1 MAGISFIAAI
11 GITVAVF
18 FYAGML
24 YIKPEYD
31 SCKLKGLALACAVA
45 MAVGAV
51 RMAVQTYYYE
61 SMFADKV
68 GNAVSVYDSNVVSV
82 SDSSAVN
89 RSGSKPSA
97 AADGKSNKQK
107 IKAEVLK
114 VSLKKDKNPKIT
126 VRISRSGRKCL
137 LTYYGAGGSSSGQ
150 QNNNERKLRQMTGS
164 LIEFWGDLE
173 EPETAGNPRC
183 FDYRSYLRSQG
194 ISCVSSAGSVR
205 IVKQNASITGVIRR
219 KILNFRN
226 DFITALC
233 GSTVGA
239 NADAAQGETNQT
251 EANQNEA
258 NKRET
263 NQSET
268 NQTEALLRGIL
279 FGDTDSMDEDMKD
292 DFRCNG
298 TAHIL
303 AVSGL
308 HIGLL
313 YSIFRLLRKKAA
325 IPGITAAF
333 LLILG
338 IYGTMTLWA
347 VSVTRAVALI
357 LIMELGEKLDRP
369 YDLLTSLGFVSMLV
383 LMHEPYA
390 LYGTSFLMSYLAALS
405 IGVIVPVVK
414 RIVPDKI
421 PDGIKT
427 SLAVQI
433 GLVPF
438 VAFTFNMLP
447 LGALII
453 NIPVIFLLTILV
465 SVSAAAVPVY
475 IVFSVLTFG
484 YSSIFRALP
493 AAGEEKLLLAPF
505 SNLLMVL
512 SDLMVSINSRFADF
526 DLLSPD
532 VVSPPIFVVA
542 AYYGI
547 LFLLCSESF
556 RVARL
561 RKRMDMA
568 APQIGITVIMILIS
582 CLLSV
587 SPFDKADIVM
597 VDVGQGDCMHF
608 RFKPESIFQ
617 SVISGKTDVII
628 DGGGNE
634 KYNVGKKTLKPYLL
648 KNGVRKVDLALATHL
663 HTDHYKGIQELE
675 EENMIRQTIIEGKTG
690 DTIYVTRQSKRR
702 QDKKQDRIEI
712 IWPDHRDPDTDDEN
726 KNSLIFK
733 VYINGI
739 TVLITGDLGEEGE
752 HALVERYRGTDVLD
766 CDVLKVCHHGS
777 KYSSTAEFIE
787 AVSPVVA
794 LIGVGKKNTYGHPS
808 SEAIERLENAGA
820 MVFRTDTDGA
830 IGIRNVKKRLK
841 ICKMNPK
848 NA

>member
-1 MAGISFIAAI
+1 MSFIAAM
-11 GITVAVF
+11 GITGAVL

-24 YIKPEYD
+24 YLKPEYD

-68 GNAVSVYDSNVVSV
+68 GNVVSASDSNAVKA
-82 SDSSAVN
+82 SDSNAVN
-89 RSGSKPSA
+89 DSEKKQA
-97 AADGKSNKQK
+97 KQK

-114 VSLKKDKNPKIT
+114 VSLKKDKNPKLT
-126 VRISRSGRKCL
+126 VRISRPGSINRSGRKCL

-164 LIEFWGDLE
+164 LIEFRGDLE
-173 EPETAGNPRC
+173 EAETAGNPRC

-194 ISCVSSAGSVR
+194 ISCVSSTGSIR
-205 IVKQNASITGVIRR
+205 IVKQNASIQGLIRR
-219 KILNFRN
+219 KILKFKD

-233 GSTVGA
+233 GSAVGA
-239 NADAAQGETNQT
+239 NADAAQS
-251 EANQNEA
+251 
-258 NKRET
+258 ET

-268 NQTEALLRGIL
+268 NQSEENQAEALLRGIL

-292 DFRCNG
+292 DFRRNG

-383 LMHEPYA
+383 LMNEPYA
-390 LYGTSFLMSYLAALS
+390 LYGTSFIMSYLAALS

-438 VAFTFNMLP
+438 VAYTFNMLP

-453 NIPVIFLLTILV
+453 NIPVIFLLTIMV

-475 IVFSVLTFG
+475 MALSALSFG
-484 YSSIFRALP
+484 YSSFFRALP
-493 AAGEEKLLLAPF
+493 VAGEEKLLLAPF
-505 SNLLMVL
+505 SKLLMVL
-512 SDLMVSINSRFADF
+512 SDLMVSINSRFTGF

-532 VVSPPIFVVA
+532 VVSPPLFVVA

-561 RKRMDMA
+561 RKRIDMA
-568 APQIGITVIMILIS
+568 APQIVVTVIMILIS
-582 CLLSV
+582 CVLSV

-608 RFKPESIFQ
+608 RFKPDSIVQ
-617 SVISGKTDVII
+617 SVINDKTDVII

-675 EENMIRQTIIEGKTG
+675 KENLIRQTIIEGKTG

-702 QDKKQDRIEI
+702 QDKEQDRIEI
-712 IWPDHRDPDTDDEN
+712 IWPDNRDPDTDDEN

-820 MVFRTDTDGA
+820 IVFRTDTDGA

-841 ICKMNPK
+841 ICKMN
-848 NA
+848 N

>member
-1 MAGISFIAAI
+1 MIFGIWMAGMSFIAAL
-11 GITVAVF
+11 GITGAAL

-61 SMFADKV
+61 SMFADNV
-68 GNAVSVYDSNVVSV
+68 GNAVSVSDSNAESA
-82 SDSSAVN
+82 SYSSAVN
-89 RSGSKPSA
+89 ISGSKPSA
-97 AADGKSNKQK
+97 VVDGKSNKQK

-114 VSLKKDKNPKIT
+114 VSLKKDKNPKLT
-126 VRISRSGRKCL
+126 VRIRKSRRKCL

-164 LIEFWGDLE
+164 LIEFRGELE

-194 ISCVSSAGSVR
+194 ISCVSSTGSIR
-205 IVKQNASITGVIRR
+205 IVKQNASITGLIRR
-219 KILNFRN
+219 KILKFRD

-233 GSTVGA
+233 GSTVRTNTNVA
-239 NADAAQGETNQT
+239 RTDTAQTGTNQT
-251 EANQNEA
+251 EA
-258 NKRET
+258 

-292 DFRCNG
+292 DFRRNG

-313 YSIFRLLRKKAA
+313 YSIFRLLRKKTAV
-325 IPGITAAF
+325 PGITAAF

-390 LYGTSFLMSYLAALS
+390 LYGTSFIMSYLAALS

-427 SLAVQI
+427 SLAVQL

-453 NIPVIFLLTILV
+453 NIPVIFLLTIMV

-475 IVFSVLTFG
+475 VALSALSFG
-484 YSSIFRALP
+484 YSFFFRAFP
-493 AAGEEKLLLAPF
+493 TAGEEALLAPF
-505 SNLLMVL
+505 SKVLMIL
-512 SDLMVSINSRFADF
+512 SDLMVWINSRFADF
-526 DLLSPD
+526 DLISPD
-532 VVSPPIFVVA
+532 IVSPPLFAVA
-542 AYYGI
+542 AYYGM

-556 RVARL
+556 RIARM
-561 RKRMDMA
+561 RKRIDMA
-568 APQIGITVIMILIS
+568 APQIGITAIMILIS
-582 CLLSV
+582 CVLSV

-608 RFKPESIFQ
+608 RFKPESIVQ

-663 HTDHYKGIQELE
+663 HIDHYKGIQELE
-675 EENMIRQTIIEGKTG
+675 EEKMIRQKVTEGKTG
-690 DTIYVTRQSKRR
+690 DTININKR
-702 QDKKQDRIEI
+702 DRIEI

-820 MVFRTDTDGA
+820 IVFRTDTDGA

-841 ICKMNPK
+841 ICKMN
-848 NA
+848 N

>member
-1 MAGISFIAAI
+1 MIFGIWMAGMSFIAAL
-11 GITVAVF
+11 GITGAAL

-68 GNAVSVYDSNVVSV
+68 GNAVSV
-82 SDSSAVN
+82 SDSSDVN
-89 RSGSKPSA
+89 TSGSKPSTVS
-97 AADGKSNKQK
+97 DSKNNKQK
-107 IKAEVLK
+107 IKAEVLR
-114 VSLKKDKNPKIT
+114 VSLKKDKNPKLT
-126 VRISRSGRKCL
+126 VRIRKSRRKCL

-164 LIEFWGDLE
+164 LIEFRGDLE
-173 EPETAGNPRC
+173 EPKTAGNPRC

-194 ISCVSSAGSVR
+194 ISCVSSTGSIR
-205 IVKQNASITGVIRR
+205 IVKQNASIAGLIRR
-219 KILNFRN
+219 KILKFRD

-233 GSTVGA
+233 GSAVGA
-239 NADAAQGETNQT
+239 NVDAAQTETNQS
-251 EANQNEA
+251 EINQS
-258 NKRET
+258 ET

-292 DFRCNG
+292 DFRRNG

-303 AVSGL
+303 SVSGL

-313 YSIFRLLRKKAA
+313 YSIFRLLRKKTAV
-325 IPGITAAF
+325 PGITAAF
-333 LLILG
+333 LLMLG

-390 LYGTSFLMSYLAALS
+390 LYGTSFIMSYLAALS

-414 RIVPDKI
+414 RIVPDRI

-438 VAFTFNMLP
+438 VAYTFNMLP

-453 NIPVIFLLTILV
+453 NIPVIFLLTIMV

-475 IVFSVLTFG
+475 VALSVLSFG
-484 YSSIFRALP
+484 YSCFFRAFP
-493 AAGEEKLLLAPF
+493 TAGEETLLAPF
-505 SNLLMVL
+505 SKVLMIL

-526 DLLSPD
+526 DLVSPD
-532 VVSPPIFVVA
+532 IVSPPLFAVA

-556 RVARL
+556 RIARM
-561 RKRMDMA
+561 RKIIDMA
-568 APQIGITVIMILIS
+568 APQIGITAIMILIS
-582 CLLSV
+582 CVLSV

-608 RFKPESIFQ
+608 RFKPESIVQ
-617 SVISGKTDVII
+617 SVIGGKTNVII

-675 EENMIRQTIIEGKTG
+675 EENMIRQTVTEGMTG
-690 DTIYVTRQSKRR
+690 DTIYVTRQSRKR
-702 QDKKQDRIEI
+702 QDKEQDRIEI

-733 VYINGI
+733 VYISGI

-820 MVFRTDTDGA
+820 IVFRTDTDGA

-841 ICKMNPK
+841 ICKMN
-848 NA
+848 N